1 MVEQEI
7 SIDRLS
13 FTPPPP
19 APLPLLSVGSGHDRT
34 GKLLSSK
41 KNRCPNRTVL
51 TK

>member
-13 FTPPPP
+13 FTPP